1 MVKRVI
7 LTKRHFVDI
16 TRFLLGCDE
25 MGDIVSGIAET
36 LKHLIDGLVSH
47 PQFLILFLIVFFLY
61 IFIFGNPRG

>member
-1 MVKRVI
+1 
-7 LTKRHFVDI
+7 
-16 TRFLLGCDE
+16 

-36 LKHLIDGLVSH
+36 LKHLIGGLISH